1 MAPRRPKPVPS
12 LLEQLKA
19 SLLASIADAQ
29 TPDMNG
35 RTQPAAVA
43 SLSKELRA
51 VQAEIDQGTGKGE
64 GSKADDIAD
73 DLAKRRAARVAGS
86 TDRAPAARR
95 GQPRRSNGNHRTG

>member
-19 SLLASIADAQ
+19 ELLGAIADAR
-29 TPDMNG
+29 TPGNNG
-35 RTQPAAVA
+35 QTQPSAVA

-51 VQAEIDQGTGKGE
+51 VQAEIDQGTGKAE

-86 TDRAPAARR
+86 EDRAPATRR